1 MSDEKTATTSAAKST
16 IGTTTQVTKKNAASE
31 ATGADNSVM
40 YIGPN
45 RLTDGL
51 KRFTVYRGTP
61 TAFIAQVSGKYK
73 NISRLFVPV
82 EKLNEAMKNV
92 ETKGTPVFLAF
103 HEVERGE

>member
-1 MSDEKTATTSAAKST
+1 MSDEKTATTSAAKAT
-16 IGTTTQVTKKNAASE
+16 VETTTQATKKNAASE

-45 RLTDGL
+45 RLMDGL

-61 TAFIAQVSGKYK
+61 TEFIAQVSGKYK
-73 NISRLFVPV
+73 NISRLFVRV
-82 EKLNEAMKNV
+82 EKLNEAIKDV
-92 ETKGTPVFLAF
+92 ATKGTPVFLAF

>member
-1 MSDEKTATTSAAKST
+1 MSDEKTATTSTVKAPVE
-16 IGTTTQVTKKNAASE
+16 TTTQATKKNAASE

-45 RLTDGL
+45 RLMDGL

-61 TAFIAQVSGKYK
+61 TEFIAQVSGKYK
-73 NISRLFVPV
+73 NISRLFVQV
-82 EKLNEAMKNV
+82 EKLNKAMQDV
-92 ETKGTPVFLAF
+92 TTKGTPVFLAF